1 METERDDAIPVRKRA
16 AWDISGGEGEEG
28 WVSEGKFRTGFLF
41 SSTTFINVLQT
52 LGVGFCNFN
61 SFILPSDQQCN
72 GQRFFKMV
80 FGRTSIV

>member
-1 METERDDAIPVRKRA
+1 M
-16 AWDISGGEGEEG
+16 SG
-28 WVSEGKFRTGFLF
+28 GKFRTGFLF

-72 GQRFFKMV
+72 GQRFFYFLKWFLGELV
-80 FGRTSIV
+80 LYRYGFLCFCQVVSSKLFLA